1 MSSGTGTVSTGMVVL
16 IVGGFV
22 VVTFVELDDGTA
34 EFSEL
39 HADSSRQLT
48 KVTTDNFFTVMYV
61 NGPLYLRDI
70 LVVVGN
76 QLPFLSTKT
85 TVNLCWPLVRRE
97 MLVEVVAAFV
107 CFTGR
112 SST

>member
-22 VVTFVELDDGTA
+22 VVTVVELDAGAA

-48 KVTTDNFFTVMYV
+48 KVTTDNFFMVMYV
-61 NGPLYLRDI
+61 NGPLLFDRH
-70 LVVVGN
+70 LGG
-76 QLPFLSTKT
+76 
-85 TVNLCWPLVRRE
+85 RRKP
-97 MLVEVVAAFV
+97 VALFINEDHCEPVLAS
-107 CFTGR
+107 C
-112 SST
+112 

>member
-48 KVTTDNFFTVMYV
+48 KVTTDNFFMVMYV
-61 NGPLYLRDI
+61 NGPLLFDRH
-70 LVVVGN
+70 LGGRRKPVA
-76 QLPFLSTKT
+76 LF
-85 TVNLCWPLVRRE
+85 VNEDHCEPVLASC
-97 MLVEVVAAFV
+97 
-107 CFTGR
+107 
-112 SST
+112 